1 MNWFR
6 HAFALD
12 PPGPLEPTVEER
24 EVVERLCRIL
34 ARRRMQT
41 PAIAFLEMSR
51 PLNRVAA
58 QVLYFFHPVASLALT
73 GDDYN
78 RFAQFLEKSGSIDYL
93 CRRLEDLS
101 AEADARTTTALT
113 EPSPVEVNSA
123 AAPPRE

>member
-12 PPGPLEPTVEER
+12 PPAQIAPSEEER
-24 EVVERLCRIL
+24 AIVDRLCRIL
-34 ARRRMQT
+34 VRRRMNV

-58 QVLYFFHPVASLALT
+58 QVLHFFQPVASLALT

-78 RFAQFLEKSGSIDYL
+78 QFARFLEKSGSIDYL
-93 CRRLEDLS
+93 CRRIEDLA
-101 AEADARTTTALT
+101 AEATAST
-113 EPSPVEVNSA
+113 APASCEQPAVESNAAA
-123 AAPPRE
+123 AAPRE

>member
-78 RFAQFLEKSGSIDYL
+78 RFARFLEKSGSIEYL
-93 CRRLEDLS
+93 CRRIEDL
-101 AEADARTTTALT
+101 AVDAPHSPTTASSEQT
-113 EPSPVEVNSA
+113 AAESDA
-123 AAPPRE
+123 AAAVSRE